1 MDWDGWDRVNEMEC
15 NRMDG
20 WAWMGQDM
28 VWCILQV
35 ADSVKW
41 IKNRLGEAADY
52 FVKVIKLNPKFSRI
66 RWIPSLNVF
75 KWQRT
80 GVLNRDESNYWSQ
93 GIVKNNS
100 SLDDW
105 ACWNRKAWCF
115 STLFFFKIHIGGEF
129 S

>member
-1 MDWDGWDRVNEMEC
+1 MGGIGGMEWNAIEWTAGLGW
-15 NRMDG
+15 G
-20 WAWMGQDM
+20 KT
-28 VWCILQV
+28 WCGVYYRLQT
-35 ADSVKW
+35 DSVKW

-52 FVKVIKLNPKFSRI
+52 FVKVIKLNLKFNRI
-66 RWIPSLNVF
+66 RWIPSLNVL

-105 ACWNRKAWCF
+105 ACWDRKARCF